1 MVGDCCGHVVPIGI
15 VEVEC
20 GGCGGVMCRGMVV
33 LGVIG
38 VGLGVGASLWFGLLG
53 VFGLCFGLMLVR
65 RFCRLGLCGVDDC
78 GLVVVVGF
86 GFYLGVLGGGYG
98 GRLLLVWCYGF
109 VMLVDV
115 DVWVLVLAGYG
126 MFVCSL
132 MEDVVL
138 CTVLS
143 GISVWV
149 VNWFR
154 YCEIAAA

>member
-1 MVGDCCGHVVPIGI
+1 MTAPVISISSDSSKESVGSHVPRVILFGTIPTSIFVVPVVP
-15 VEVEC
+15 VELPIAPADPLVAPEDSLP
-20 GGCGGVMCRGMVV
+20 VAPELPLV
-33 LGVIG
+33 LP
-38 VGLGVGASLWFGLLG
+38 F
-53 VFGLCFGLMLVR
+53 LCF
-65 RFCRLGLCGVDDC
+65 DDSEADSESKPAK
-78 GLVVVVGF
+78 
-86 GFYLGVLGGGYG
+86 GVLGGGYG